1 MSKATKTAARCE
13 PLRYGRRFLERCDV
27 MNNKYNYNCSAIS
40 RVGATPLNLLMGHI
54 GIFWTY

>member
-27 MNNKYNYNCSAIS
+27 MNNKCNYNCSAIAGWGQ
-40 RVGATPLNLLMGHI
+40 RP
-54 GIFWTY
+54 